1 MEVVIGLVLVVALAT
16 LLKLG
21 VRRLFRGPGYAQREA
36 RAAAEAKAAEAKP
49 KPRATASPRRG
60 RPQTGRTTPKGTR
73 RR

>member
-1 MEVVIGLVLVVALAT
+1 MEVVVGLVLVVALAT

-21 VRRLFRGPGYAQREA
+21 IRRVFRGPGYAQREA
-36 RAAAEAKAAEAKP
+36 QAAAEVKV
-49 KPRATASPRRG
+49 KPRAKPTSRA